1 MASNAE
7 TDLAI
12 AGEIAERYVARSAY
26 HAQQAPK
33 MALKAALIAI
43 ADDRPRTHVAGD
55 LLEELAGLGESVP
68 ADVVVA
74 ANRLDL
80 FYMGSRYPDAV
91 GGADPRAVVGV
102 KEAVDAAGVRT
113 CRSCVCARPHRC
125 GGRGLCVIVEYTL
138 RVIAP

>member
-43 ADDRPRTHVAGD
+43 ADGRPRTHVGGD

-91 GGADPRAVVGV
+91 GGADPRAVV
-102 KEAVDAAGVRT
+102 
-113 CRSCVCARPHRC
+113 
-125 GGRGLCVIVEYTL
+125 
-138 RVIAP
+138 